1 MSKKRTYKK
10 VTLSDLAH
18 LSMEMVIKNPY
29 DLMFEMINGHW
40 LDVDESLDIDRK
52 IDIFENKKIKLNQ
65 KINECKISLFWLII
79 SAIIGGIIGYL
90 DVRKISIDLTIYILV
105 VVLVYVG
112 LVKLYKLY
120 YERYRNE
127 IEYKLITWGANKL
140 QENIQD
146 DFFNTLVKL
155 NFKYLDQYYLQ
166 TKNQANKSFILTA
179 IAVVVGFLVI
189 IVGIIFLLFNERD
202 AGYISA
208 CAGIII
214 EFISSI
220 FFYFYNRTIQ
230 AMSEYHKKL
239 VLSQNVSLALKVTED
254 FNEDHKYLSR
264 MEVIKEITKDIN
276 KHLAENSN
284 HS

>member
-1 MSKKRTYKK
+1 M
-10 VTLSDLAH
+10 
-18 LSMEMVIKNPY
+18 
-29 DLMFEMINGHW
+29 
-40 LDVDESLDIDRK
+40 
-52 IDIFENKKIKLNQ
+52 
-65 KINECKISLFWLII
+65 
-79 SAIIGGIIGYL
+79 
-90 DVRKISIDLTIYILV
+90 RKISIDLTIYILV